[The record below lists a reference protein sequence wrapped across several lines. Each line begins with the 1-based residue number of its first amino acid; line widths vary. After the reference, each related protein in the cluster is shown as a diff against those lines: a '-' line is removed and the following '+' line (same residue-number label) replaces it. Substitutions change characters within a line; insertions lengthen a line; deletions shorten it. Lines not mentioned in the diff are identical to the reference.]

1 VRLPLGRRGKRTA
14 LRAFI
19 KKYAPADEG
28 VEKEIENLWDATAV
42 IRRAEEIA

>member
-1 VRLPLGRRGKRTA
+1 VRLPLWTERRRTA

-42 IRRAEEIA
+42 IRIEINKR